1 MKAPK
6 NQKLTLQ
13 RQRPPDCHTF
23 AMIWWPSEVPTLS
36 YGLITLRPLAE
47 KDIPDIYNSCQD
59 PVIPKFTRVPFDYT
73 MAHAEFFVREKTPKS
88 LIEKTELAF
97 AIDYGNGDDKKFA
110 GVISFHSM
118 DLPDLV
124 AELGY
129 WINADSRG
137 KNIGTTAARML
148 TNFGF
153 ESMGFERIEALVDVE
168 NVASKKLLASAGYSL
183 EGVLRRKSRRYD
195 GSQIDMVLYSVIR
208 DEWQGL

>member
-1 MKAPK
+1 
-6 NQKLTLQ
+6 
-13 RQRPPDCHTF
+13 
-23 AMIWWPSEVPTLS
+23 MIWWPSEVPTLS
-36 YGLITLRPLAE
+36 HGLITLRPLNE
-47 KDIPDIYNSCQD
+47 SDIPEIYISCQD

-88 LIEKTELAF
+88 LAEKTELAF
-97 AIDYGNGDDKKFA
+97 AIEFGNGADRKFA

-129 WINADSRG
+129 WIRSDARG
-137 KNIGTTAARML
+137 KGIGTTAARML

-168 NVASKKLLASAGYSL
+168 NLASKKLLLAAGYDL
-183 EGVLRRKSRRYD
+183 EGILRKKSRRYD
-195 GSQIDMVLYSVIR
+195 GSQIDMALFSVLR
-208 DEWQGL
+208 DEWQEI